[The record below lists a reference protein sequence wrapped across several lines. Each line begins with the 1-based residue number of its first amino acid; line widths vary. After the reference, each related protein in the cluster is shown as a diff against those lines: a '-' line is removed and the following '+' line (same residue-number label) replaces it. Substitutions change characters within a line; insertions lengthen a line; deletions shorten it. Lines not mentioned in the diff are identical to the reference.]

1 MVHIHKHTLQG
12 ILLRNEKEQNISIH
26 DMDKFQKHH
35 ATLGSGNI
43 FYKEPESKCF
53 RRHKPYDISFIT
65 QLCSCSAKAGIYNQK
80 INIALLQ
87 QNIIY
92 KNRQEARL
100 AHRLLFADP
109 CAK

>member
-1 MVHIHKHTLQG
+1 
-12 ILLRNEKEQNISIH
+12 
-26 DMDKFQKHH
+26 MDKFQKRH
-35 ATLGSGNI
+35 ATSGSGNI

-53 RRHKPYDISFIT
+53 RCHKPYDISFIT

>member
-1 MVHIHKHTLQG
+1 
-12 ILLRNEKEQNISIH
+12 
-26 DMDKFQKHH
+26 MDKFQKHY
-35 ATLGSGNI
+35 AKSRLGNF

-53 RRHKPYDISFIT
+53 RLHKPYISFIT
-65 QLCSCSAKAGIYNQK
+65 QLYSYSAKAGIYNQK
-80 INIALLQ
+80 INIAVLQ